1 VLRALYLVDGIVA
14 PKGSHHLD
22 GHMHPKTVPI
32 ELSSPFPYQAGAM
45 FTAVLAYPDNRIRRE
60 RLFRA
65 ICRYEVIKRASE
77 DRDYRTNPQLI
88 PPEIFSDPDPRFWG
102 DLKNGTEQM
111 KRRSIATLSVLI
123 PYLGPW
129 VVGGGTLR
137 LKELSEMAA
146 QILGWSPKSSS
157 NFIDKVWV
165 HTRPVAHIMIP
176 YVAWVVFEATPQ
188 NVSLKLCPETHFVAQ
203 MIKASEEL
211 RLKIPTIKSD
221 SAPLIREEE
230 MIRLLPVILE

>member
-1 VLRALYLVDGIVA
+1 MLRQLYLVDGIVA

-45 FTAVLAYPDNRIRRE
+45 FTAVLAYPDNQIRRE

-88 PPEIFSDPDPRFWG
+88 PPEIFSDPSPRFWG

-111 KRRSIATLSVLI
+111 KRRSIATLLVLI
-123 PYLGPW
+123 PYLGQW

-137 LKELSEMAA
+137 LKA
-146 QILGWSPKSSS
+146 K
-157 NFIDKVWV
+157 
-165 HTRPVAHIMIP
+165 
-176 YVAWVVFEATPQ
+176 
-188 NVSLKLCPETHFVAQ
+188 
-203 MIKASEEL
+203 
-211 RLKIPTIKSD
+211 
-221 SAPLIREEE
+221 
-230 MIRLLPVILE
+230 